1 MDMRTF
7 THTFESLPSNDVV
20 DGSINSS
27 DEDEDD
33 VFNSSL
39 NENEDRLERMERS
52 FSFSNTDGSNESAV
66 SPKEAK
72 EIQSK
77 LSMDTLSGDFKFQKD
92 SGFDE
97 EEAL

>member
-1 MDMRTF
+1 MA
-7 THTFESLPSNDVV
+7 
-20 DGSINSS
+20 S

-52 FSFSNTDGSNESAV
+52 FSFSNTDGSNENAV
-66 SPKEAK
+66 SPKEVK
-72 EIQSK
+72 EVQLK